1 MPVATTSLATR
12 LKRARARAG
21 FTPEQLA
28 EAAGLERTAVYKI
41 EAKAAP
47 DPRPSTVVRISEAL
61 EISLDELV
69 GRKVPNKSVNGSC
82 EVAALLPKALAK
94 IEEG

>member
-1 MPVATTSLATR
+1 MATTSFATR
-12 LKRARARAG
+12 LKRARERAG

-28 EAAGLERTAVYKI
+28 EAAGLEHTAVYRI

-47 DPRPSTVVRISEAL
+47 DPRLSTVVRISEAL

-82 EVAALLPKALAK
+82 GVAAFVRKALAK
-94 IEEG
+94 VEEG